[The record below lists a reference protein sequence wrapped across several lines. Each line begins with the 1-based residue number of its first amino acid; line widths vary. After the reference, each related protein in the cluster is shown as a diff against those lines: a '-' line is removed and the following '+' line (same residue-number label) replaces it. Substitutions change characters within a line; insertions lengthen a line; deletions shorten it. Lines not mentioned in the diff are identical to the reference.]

1 MNSLWLGP
9 PSTFPRSG
17 SWSLPPLTTSFSFW
31 INMLLEVS
39 NRASTPVDVQKPKL
53 SLTDGPLTNLTEY
66 QSLVVALQCL
76 TLTRPDLTYV
86 FQQACLFMHAPI
98 DPHLQ
103 LIKWNFCYVRGMVH
117 YGLHISRTPARDMV
131 TYSDAD
137 WVGCP
142 HTHQSNSERIL
153 CFLYGANLI
162 SWSSKRRQPAM
173 SRSKC

>member
-1 MNSLWLGP
+1 
-9 PSTFPRSG
+9 
-17 SWSLPPLTTSFSFW
+17 
-31 INMLLEVS
+31 MLLEVS

-103 LIKWNFCYVRGMVH
+103 LIK
-117 YGLHISRTPARDMV
+117 
-131 TYSDAD
+131 
-137 WVGCP
+137 
-142 HTHQSNSERIL
+142 
-153 CFLYGANLI
+153 
-162 SWSSKRRQPAM
+162 
-173 SRSKC
+173 